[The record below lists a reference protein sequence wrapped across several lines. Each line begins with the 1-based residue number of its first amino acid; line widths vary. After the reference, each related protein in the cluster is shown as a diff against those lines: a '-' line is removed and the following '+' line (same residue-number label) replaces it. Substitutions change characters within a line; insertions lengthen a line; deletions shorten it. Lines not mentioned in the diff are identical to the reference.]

1 LERYSPK
8 ENDVAAV
15 TIVIALALIE
25 YSVFGMLVG
34 KARGTYG
41 VAAPAVSGDPIFE
54 RYYRVQQ
61 NTLEMLVLFIPGIF
75 MFGHYV
81 SADVAVGLGLIFVV
95 GRFLYFRGYV
105 ADPKSRTMG
114 FVLSVL
120 PAQILVIGGLFGA
133 VITLV

>member
-1 LERYSPK
+1 MLGRNSLVQWAYVVLSVRFERCSPK

-95 GRFLYFRGYV
+95 GESMLLIQNLELWG
-105 ADPKSRTMG
+105 
-114 FVLSVL
+114 LS
-120 PAQILVIGGLFGA
+120 
-133 VITLV
+133 